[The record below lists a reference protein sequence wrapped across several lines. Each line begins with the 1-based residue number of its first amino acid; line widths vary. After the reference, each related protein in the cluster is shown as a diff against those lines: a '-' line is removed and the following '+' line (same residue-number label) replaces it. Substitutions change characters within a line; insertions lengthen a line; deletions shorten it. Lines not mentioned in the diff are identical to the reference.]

1 MASIAFF
8 PSLYGKAV
16 PGLCF
21 LSLSLISVKRRISY
35 PVMMEQIDKAP
46 TNNPPDVS
54 KKKSPG
60 KRGRPQ
66 GSKNRRRRAVELSPA
81 LRFVQETIT
90 RFLQLIGDHVKV
102 IYFVY
107 DGAFGN
113 NDALQMVKQT
123 GLHLMSKLRH
133 DSALYFPYDG
143 PYSGRGKRRKYGKKL
158 DYQHLPAEYVQSSS
172 LEDGMQTKIYQM
184 KVWPTVRPFL
194 RRFRRNSTKPCIESQ
209 REAQYLQKTLLE
221 WAQSGEVSIGLLAPF
236 DDDGQGDTLKR
247 FEQAFGRRASRFAP
261 GIPGLKSCPLCSLS
275 RSLTAADTCQERQP
289 PQGHRY
295 QPEEPC
301 GLVVS
306 LHRHRC
312 AGEGPPCEP
321 PQAPLHL
328 IGTARGQHRVRQ

>member
-66 GSKNRRRRAVELSPA
+66 GSKNRSRRAVELSPA

-123 GLHLMSKLRH
+123 GLHLISKLRH
-133 DSALYFPYDG
+133 DSALYQTMAEDHARKSVGECHPYREFEG
-143 PYSGRGKRRKYGKKL
+143 M
-158 DYQHLPAEYVQSSS
+158 QSS
-172 LEDGMQTKIYQM
+172 I
-184 KVWPTVRPFL
+184 
-194 RRFRRNSTKPCIESQ
+194 
-209 REAQYLQKTLLE
+209 
-221 WAQSGEVSIGLLAPF
+221 
-236 DDDGQGDTLKR
+236 
-247 FEQAFGRRASRFAP
+247 
-261 GIPGLKSCPLCSLS
+261 
-275 RSLTAADTCQERQP
+275 
-289 PQGHRY
+289 
-295 QPEEPC
+295 
-301 GLVVS
+301 
-306 LHRHRC
+306 
-312 AGEGPPCEP
+312 
-321 PQAPLHL
+321 
-328 IGTARGQHRVRQ
+328 